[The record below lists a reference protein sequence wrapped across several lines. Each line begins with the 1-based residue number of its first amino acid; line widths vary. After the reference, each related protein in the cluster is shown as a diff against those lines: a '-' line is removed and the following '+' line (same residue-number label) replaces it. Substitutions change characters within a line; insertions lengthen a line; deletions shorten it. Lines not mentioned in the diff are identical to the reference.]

1 MAPGLDRQSLLEE
14 IKRLRERISQLEAS
28 EGARTDPALQR
39 LSAGAPTG
47 LVIVDR
53 ELRYVFINDYLASLH
68 GQDAAQSIGRPLRD
82 VVGPCADELEPLYRR
97 VLETGDS
104 FTAALTLPAPPGS
117 TGNYVATY
125 YPLRDSAG
133 NVTGV
138 CGAIRDVTSARVAE
152 SKLRA
157 SERRYRDLAESL
169 RGIVWTEDAEGK
181 IDYVNPHALEY
192 SGAAGEQD
200 WTCALHPEDAPR
212 LRQCACQDS
221 GDAEIEVRI
230 RRAADGEFRW
240 HLTRITKLPDEYG
253 RLRLLGTAI
262 DIHDRKRAEQTRAL
276 LASIVESSS
285 EALIGLD
292 LEGRITSWNAA
303 AERLFGYKAAKV
315 LGRSVAILRSL
326 ETETGLREALARVA
340 AGETVESHETIRA
353 TAQGRE
359 LSVFVSFSPIR
370 DEAGRV
376 TGAFKTVRDVTE
388 QRRVE
393 RELRTAHERFR
404 VAQKALRAGIWERN
418 LISGEGHWSPELYE
432 LIGLEPSAPPT
443 LESWLKCVH
452 PDDLERVRRNMV
464 RAIERQEELRHQFRI
479 VRNGQVRWITTFGQ
493 VVADPGHPARLIGI
507 SIDTTDLHTAEE
519 AVRQAARFESIARL
533 AGGVAHDFNNLLAGI
548 MGGASF
554 IAEVLPEDHP
564 SRSMLDLILRSSERA
579 AQLTRQLLAYAGQGA
594 FAVCRLDLSRTV
606 QEACSLVRGSFSSRV
621 EFEVQTGWDLPPI
634 EADPN
639 QVRDV
644 VLNLVVNASEAIGD
658 GIGSVRV
665 RTGIERLDRTAIAA
679 RFSGMDVAPGAYAYL
694 EVQDTGPGMASDV
707 ANRIF
712 EPFFTTKFMGR
723 GLGLSAVQGIVRGHR
738 GAIELET
745 SPGAGTRFRIF
756 FPVAAR
762 EVPESAPGMVEA
774 RGRSVLVIDDEE
786 AVRDVVRAVLS
797 RAGYTVLTASDG
809 LAGLETFR
817 SRESQ
822 ISLVILD
829 VSMPKMS
836 GAEVLAEIRRSG
848 ASVQILITSG
858 YPESEAMA
866 RIEREDIA
874 GFLQKPFTVR
884 QLAKLIG
891 RLLGDSVAA
900 GSN

>member
-1 MAPGLDRQSLLEE
+1 MAPSIDIQALLEE
-14 IKRLRERISQLEAS
+14 VKRLRERVRQLEAD
-28 EGARTDPALQR
+28 EDPRSYAALER
-39 LSAGAPTG
+39 LSSGAPIG
-47 LVIVDR
+47 LVILDSQ
-53 ELRYVFINDYLASLH
+53 LRYLFINDYLARLH
-68 GQDAAQSIGRPLRD
+68 GRKASESVGRSVGEVMGSSAA
-82 VVGPCADELEPLYRR
+82 VLEPLYRR
-97 VLETGDS
+97 VLETGES
-104 FTAALTLPAPPGS
+104 FAAELTLPAPPGS
-117 TGNYVATY
+117 MGDYVATY

-138 CGAIRDVTSARVAE
+138 CGAIRDVTSARIAE
-152 SKLRA
+152 SKLRS
-157 SERRYRDLAESL
+157 SEQRYRDLAESL

-181 IDYVNPHALEY
+181 IDYVNPHALQY
-192 SGAAGEQD
+192 SGVGGEQD
-200 WTCALHPEDAPR
+200 WTAALHPEDFPR
-212 LRQCACQDS
+212 LRECACHAS
-221 GDAEIEVRI
+221 GDAETEIRI

-240 HLTRITKLPDEYG
+240 HLARLTRLSDEFG
-253 RLRLLGTAI
+253 SSRLLGTAI

-292 LEGRITSWNAA
+292 LDGRITSWNAA
-303 AERLFGYKAAKV
+303 AEKLFGYQAGEVIGHSA
-315 LGRSVAILRSL
+315 AILRPL
-326 ETETGLREALARVA
+326 QTEVGLRETLARVA
-340 AGETVESHETIRA
+340 AGETVELQETISA
-353 TAQGRE
+353 TADGRE
-359 LSVFVSFSPIR
+359 LSIFVAFSPIR

-393 RELRTAHERFR
+393 RELRAAHERFR
-404 VAQKALRAGIWERN
+404 LAQKALRAGIWERD
-418 LISGEGHWSPELYE
+418 LASGAGHWSPEFYE
-432 LIGLEPSAPPT
+432 LIGLEPRYPPT
-443 LESWLKCVH
+443 LESWLRCVH
-452 PDDLERVRRNMV
+452 PDDAERVRRDML
-464 RAIERQEELRHQFRI
+464 RSIERHEELRHQFRI
-479 VRNGQVRWITTFGQ
+479 VRSGQVRWITTFGQ
-493 VVADPGHPARLIGI
+493 VVTDQSHPGRLIGI

-554 IAEVLPEDHP
+554 IAEVLPQDH
-564 SRSMLDLILRSSERA
+564 SAKSMLDLILRSSERA

-594 FAVCRLDLSRTV
+594 FALRRLDLSRAV

-639 QVRDV
+639 QVREV

-665 RTGIERLDRTAIAA
+665 RTGIERLDRAAIAS
-679 RFSGMDVAPGAYAYL
+679 RFSGVDVAPGAYAYL
-694 EVQDTGPGMASDV
+694 EVQDTGPGMTQDV

-745 SPGAGTRFRIF
+745 SPGLGTRFRVF
-756 FPVAAR
+756 LPVAAQ
-762 EVPESAPGMVEA
+762 EIPEPAPRRVEE
-774 RGRSVLVIDDEE
+774 RRRSVLVIDDEE
-786 AVRDVVRAVLS
+786 AVRDVVSAVLS
-797 RAGYTVLTASDG
+797 RAGYTVVTASDG
-809 LAGLETFR
+809 LAGLEAFR

-829 VSMPKMS
+829 VSMPRMS

-848 ASVQILITSG
+848 ARVQILITSG
-858 YPESEAMA
+858 YPESEAMT

-884 QLAKLIG
+884 QLGTLIA
-891 RLLGDSVAA
+891 RLLGDGAAA
-900 GSN
+900 GSD

>member
-1 MAPGLDRQSLLEE
+1 MAPGIDTQALLEE
-14 IKRLRERISQLEAS
+14 VRRLRERISQLETS
-28 EGARTDPALQR
+28 ESALSYAAFER
-39 LSAGAPTG
+39 LSAAAPIG
-47 LVIVDR
+47 LVIVDAQ
-53 ELRYVFINDYLASLH
+53 LRYVFINDYLARLH
-68 GQDAAQSIGRPLRD
+68 GHDSSQLIGCSLRE
-82 VVGPCADELEPLYRR
+82 VVGPSASRLEPLYRR

-104 FTAALTLPAPPGS
+104 LTAELTLPAPPGS
-117 TGNYVATY
+117 IGHYVASY
-125 YPLRDSAG
+125 HPLRDSAG

-138 CGAIRDVTSARVAE
+138 CGAIRDVTQARIAE
-152 SKLRA
+152 SKLRS
-157 SERRYRDLAESL
+157 SEQRYKDLAESL

-181 IDYVNPHALEY
+181 IDYVNPHALQY
-192 SGAAGEQD
+192 SGLTREQD
-200 WTCALHPEDAPR
+200 WMTALHPEDASR
-212 LRQCACQDS
+212 LRECACGGS

-230 RRAADGEFRW
+230 RRAADEEFRW
-240 HLTRITKLPDEYG
+240 HLARITKLPDECG
-253 RLRLLGTAI
+253 RPRLLGTAI

-292 LEGRITSWNAA
+292 LDGRITSWNAA
-303 AERLFGYKAAKV
+303 AEKLFAYKAAEV
-315 LGRSVAILRSL
+315 IGHPVAILRPL
-326 ETETGLREALARVA
+326 QTETGLRDTLARVA
-340 AGETVESHETIRA
+340 AGETVESQETIRA
-353 TAQGRE
+353 TADGRE

-370 DEAGRV
+370 DEGGRV

-393 RELRTAHERFR
+393 RELRAADERFR
-404 VAQKALRAGIWERN
+404 LAQKALRAGIWERD
-418 LISGEGHWSPELYE
+418 LTSGAGHWSPEFYE
-432 LIGLEPSAPPT
+432 LIGLEPWHPPT
-443 LESWLKCVH
+443 LESWLRCVH
-452 PDDLERVRRNMV
+452 PDDLERVRRDML
-464 RAIERQEELRHQFRI
+464 RSIERQEELRHQFRI
-479 VRNGQVRWITTFGQ
+479 LRNGQVRWITTFGQ
-493 VVADPGHPARLIGI
+493 VVTDQGHPGRLVGI

-554 IAEVLPEDHP
+554 IAEVLPEDHS

-594 FAVCRLDLSRTV
+594 FALRRLDLSRAV

-634 EADPN
+634 EADSN
-639 QVRDV
+639 QVREV
-644 VLNLVVNASEAIGD
+644 VLNLVVNASEAIGE
-658 GIGSVRV
+658 GIGLVRV
-665 RTGIERLDRTAIAA
+665 RTGLERLDRAAIAC
-679 RFSGMDVAPGAYAYL
+679 RFSGTDVAPGVYAYL
-694 EVQDTGPGMASDV
+694 EVQDTGPGMTNDV

-745 SPGAGTRFRIF
+745 SPGAGTRFRAF
-756 FPVAAR
+756 FPITAA
-762 EVPESAPGMVEA
+762 EIPETVPRNVEE
-774 RGRSVLVIDDEE
+774 RRRCVLIIDDEQ
-786 AVRDVVRAVLS
+786 AVRDVVTAVLS

-817 SRESQ
+817 SREAQ

-829 VSMPKMS
+829 VSMPRMS

-848 ASVQILITSG
+848 ARVQVLITSG
-858 YPESEAMA
+858 YPEAEAMA

-874 GFLQKPFTVR
+874 GFLQKPFKVR
-884 QLAKLIG
+884 ELGKLIG
-891 RLLGDSVAA
+891 RLLGDSAAA
-900 GSN
+900 GSD